1 MRRVL
6 TLVFT
11 AALVAA
17 GVGVPAASA
26 SAAPNERT
34 RPNILFVLT
43 DDMAKSDLSV
53 MPNVRALL
61 ADQGTSFSQ
70 AFVSVSLCCPSRTT
84 ILRGQYSHNT
94 GVETNGGANGGF
106 ETAHRNGVE
115 GSTIATWLHD
125 AGYRTGLF
133 GKYLNGYPDG
143 ASDTFVPPGWDEFDS
158 PTKGGNPY
166 REYDYN
172 LNENGRIV
180 HFGDTPRD
188 YGTDVYSH
196 LASDFMT
203 RAGRDHKPFFVFLPL
218 YAPHNPATS
227 PPGEGNLFP
236 GAQAPRVPSYDEA
249 NISDKPSWLRNT
261 PLMTPAIRARVDAL
275 YRHRIQSLQAVD
287 AQVAN
292 LTATLQRN
300 GQLDDT
306 YIVFASDNGYHLGEH
321 RLPAGKQTAYD
332 EDVHVPFIVRGPGV
346 PRDRTS
352 NELVGNVDWAPTFA
366 DLAGVKPPDF
376 VDGRSLVP
384 LLRDGPTPD
393 HWRDAFLLEHW
404 REILKP
410 GQAEAR
416 RGSPLE
422 PPDPDQA
429 IDETAPT
436 HGPKVPGM
444 HSAAAHDPAP
454 EFHAVRTP
462 RYLYVEYVTGEKE
475 LYDVQRDPYELHNI
489 AADARP
495 SLLDELHRRVDALKT
510 CRAETCRQAEAVPT

>member
-1 MRRVL
+1 
-6 TLVFT
+6 
-11 AALVAA
+11 
-17 GVGVPAASA
+17 
-26 SAAPNERT
+26 
-34 RPNILFVLT
+34 
-43 DDMAKSDLSV
+43 
-53 MPNVRALL
+53 
-61 ADQGTSFSQ
+61 
-70 AFVSVSLCCPSRTT
+70 
-84 ILRGQYSHNT
+84 
-94 GVETNGGANGGF
+94 
-106 ETAHRNGVE
+106 
-115 GSTIATWLHD
+115 
-125 AGYRTGLF
+125 
-133 GKYLNGYPDG
+133 
-143 ASDTFVPPGWDEFDS
+143 
-158 PTKGGNPY
+158 
-166 REYDYN
+166 
-172 LNENGRIV
+172 
-180 HFGDTPRD
+180 
-188 YGTDVYSH
+188 
-196 LASDFMT
+196 
-203 RAGRDHKPFFVFLPL
+203 
-218 YAPHNPATS
+218 
-227 PPGEGNLFP
+227 
-236 GAQAPRVPSYDEA
+236 
-249 NISDKPSWLRNT
+249 
-261 PLMTPAIRARVDAL
+261 
-275 YRHRIQSLQAVD
+275 LQAVD

-306 YIVFASDNGYHLGEH
+306 YVVFASDNGYHLGEH

-346 PRDRTS
+346 PRDRTQ

-393 HWRDAFLLEHW
+393 HWRDVFLLEHW

-436 HGPKVPGM
+436 HGPNVRGM

-475 LYDVQRDPYELHNI
+475 LYDLQRDPYELHNI
-489 AADARP
+489 AANTRP

-510 CRAETCRQAEAVPT
+510 CRAETCRQAESVPT